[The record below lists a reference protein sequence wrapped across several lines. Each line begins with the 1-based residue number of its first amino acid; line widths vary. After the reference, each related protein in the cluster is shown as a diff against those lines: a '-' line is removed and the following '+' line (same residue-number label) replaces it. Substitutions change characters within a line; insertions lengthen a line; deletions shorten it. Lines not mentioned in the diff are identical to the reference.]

1 MNKGLIFN
9 FREKMAEE
17 IERKFLVKGKFK
29 YLASKRRKII
39 QAYLSVDPERT
50 VRIRISSRKACLTIK
65 GKGGGNT
72 LIRTEWEVPVKLSH
86 AREIMK
92 ICLPGH
98 ISKTRYYI
106 PWGRHTIE
114 VDEFHEDNKG
124 LVIAEVEFSY
134 VDEEF
139 IKPEWLGEEVTGKPE
154 YYNINLI
161 K

>member
-1 MNKGLIFN
+1 
-9 FREKMAEE
+9 MAEE
-17 IERKFLVKGKFK
+17 IERKFLVRGSYKH
-29 YLASKRRKII
+29 LTSKKSKII

-50 VRIRISSRKACLTIK
+50 VRIRIYSGKACLTIK
-65 GKGGGNT
+65 GKGREDS
-72 LIRTEWEVPVKLSH
+72 LARTEWEVPVRLSH

-106 PWGRHTIE
+106 PWGKHTIE
-114 VDEFHEDNKG
+114 VDEFHEGNKG
-124 LVIAEVEFSY
+124 LVLAEVEFSSE
-134 VDEEF
+134 DEEF

-154 YYNINLI
+154 YYNVNLI

>member
-1 MNKGLIFN
+1 
-9 FREKMAEE
+9 MAEE
-17 IERKFLVKGKFK
+17 TERKYLVRGNYKH
-29 YLASKRRKII
+29 LTSKKSKII

-50 VRIRISSRKACLTIK
+50 VRIRISSGKACLTIK
-65 GKGGGNT
+65 GKGRENSLT
-72 LIRTEWEVPVKLSH
+72 RAEWEVPVKLSQ
-86 AREIMK
+86 AREIME

-106 PWGRHTIE
+106 PWGKHTIE
-114 VDEFHEDNKG
+114 VDEFHEGNKG
-124 LVIAEVEFSY
+124 LVIAEIELASE
-134 VDEEF
+134 DEEL

>member
-1 MNKGLIFN
+1 
-9 FREKMAEE
+9 MAEE

-29 YLASKRRKII
+29 HLASKRSKII

-50 VRIRISSRKACLTIK
+50 VRIRISSGKACLTIK
-65 GKGGGNT
+65 GKGRENL

-92 ICLPGH
+92 ICLPGQ

-106 PWGRHTIE
+106 PWGKHTIE
-114 VDEFHEDNKG
+114 VDEFHEGNKG
-124 LVIAEVEFSY
+124 LVLAEVELSFEN
-134 VDEEF
+134 EEF
-139 IKPEWLGEEVTGKPE
+139 IKPEWFGEEVTGKPE